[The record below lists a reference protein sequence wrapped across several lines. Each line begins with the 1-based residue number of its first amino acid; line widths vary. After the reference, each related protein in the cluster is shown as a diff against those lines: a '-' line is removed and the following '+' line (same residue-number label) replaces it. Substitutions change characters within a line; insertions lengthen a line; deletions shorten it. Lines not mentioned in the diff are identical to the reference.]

1 MNDFIQK
8 YPSLTFW
15 ESVLKKTHM
24 KYMDWDYIGN
34 IFIDVQ
40 WLVLYFQSDSI
51 IEIKDGA

>member
-1 MNDFIQK
+1 MNDFIKK